1 MASKSQKS
9 APLGVEI
16 KKARSR
22 GIAILITFA
31 AAIVACTAVDEKFHD
46 DAWYQK
52 SKVVSAK
59 AVEVTSTTASKAY
72 ARTQKYLAEQD
83 LLKTFQDAGEHSETA
98 VLGILHKSGISRG
111 SGPPTTAGGAPS
123 AKGNAK
129 QAKQPTPPGL
139 DNVPEQYSGSMRWPL
154 DAYIVSS
161 EFGER
166 WGKMHKGMDMAADVG
181 EPIFAIADGEV
192 IYAGDG
198 LRGYGNVVILRH
210 DRKTSSIYA
219 HNSELK
225 VKQGDQVKQGTL
237 IALLGSTGHST
248 GPHVHFEIR
257 DGDSA
262 VNPRS
267 VLPKSKV
274 ADAMPDEIEEA
285 SDRMHASLAGVR
297 RSPRSDPAVLPQSAV
312 APHLE

>member
-1 MASKSQKS
+1 MNQVMRLRRGGIVIGAFTVLLMAC
-9 APLGVEI
+9 A
-16 KKARSR
+16 
-22 GIAILITFA
+22 T
-31 AAIVACTAVDEKFHD
+31 VDEKFHD

-52 SKVVSAK
+52 TKTVSAR
-59 AVEVTSTTASKAY
+59 AVEVTQTTASKAY

-98 VLGILHKSGISRG
+98 VLGVLHRSAPSTAARIAKQRSA
-111 SGPPTTAGGAPS
+111 GPPGTPGPAPGAAAG
-123 AKGNAK
+123 
-129 QAKQPTPPGL
+129 
-139 DNVPEQYSGSMRWPL
+139 VPDHHPGSMRWPL

-166 WGKMHKGMDMAADVG
+166 WGKTHKGMDMAADVG
-181 EPIFAIADGEV
+181 EPVYAIADGEV

-210 DRKTSSIYA
+210 DLKTSSLYA

-225 VKQGDQVKQGTL
+225 VRQGDQVKQGTL

-257 DGDSA
+257 DGDVA
-262 VNPRS
+262 VNPRG
-267 VLPKSKV
+267 VLPKPKV
-274 ADAMPDEIEEA
+274 ADGTPWGAEPAAGGDA
-285 SDRMHASLAGVR
+285 AAARLAGVPAGID
-297 RSPRSDPAVLPQSAV
+297 RSPATQTLAPVSNSVLN
-312 APHLE
+312 

>member
-1 MASKSQKS
+1 MT
-9 APLGVEI
+9 
-16 KKARSR
+16 RSR
-22 GIAILITFA
+22 IRSCSA
-31 AAIVACTAVDEKFHD
+31 AVVLAVAACVGSCSTVDEKFHD

-52 SKVVSAK
+52 TKVVSAK

-98 VLGILHKSGISRG
+98 VLGILHKSGISKG
-111 SGPPTTAGGAPS
+111 SGTAAPGKGSATAGGSGTTAP
-123 AKGNAK
+123 KK
-129 QAKQPTPPGL
+129 HLPTPPATPPL
-139 DNVPEQYSGSMRWPL
+139 DNVPDQYSGALRWPL

-181 EPIFAIADGEV
+181 EPVYAIADGEV

-210 DRKTSSIYA
+210 DRKTSSLYA

-257 DGDSA
+257 DGDLA
-262 VNPRS
+262 VNPRN
-267 VLPKSKV
+267 VLPKLKAAQAAPSTGL
-274 ADAMPDEIEEA
+274 EA
-285 SDRMHASLAGVR
+285 SGVR
-297 RSPRSDPAVLPQSAV
+297 VASAAR
-312 APHLE
+312 AP

>member
-1 MASKSQKS
+1 VTLLTPRS
-9 APLGVEI
+9 PLVPRLRV
-16 KKARSR
+16 AM
-22 GIAILITFA
+22 FVVA
-31 AAIVACTAVDEKFHD
+31 ACLAACATVDQKFHD

-52 SKVVSAK
+52 TKVVSAK

-98 VLGILHKSGISRG
+98 VLGVLHKSGIAKG
-111 SGPPTTAGGAPS
+111 SGAAAGAAPPSGGTAAAKKHLPAAP
-123 AKGNAK
+123 
-129 QAKQPTPPGL
+129 PVDT
-139 DNVPEQYSGSMRWPL
+139 NVPEQYAGSLRWPL
-154 DAYIVSS
+154 DAYVVSS

-166 WGKMHKGMDMAADVG
+166 WGKVHKGMDMAADVG
-181 EPIFAIADGEV
+181 EPVFAIADGEV

-210 DRKTSSIYA
+210 DKKTSSLYA

-225 VKQGDQVKQGTL
+225 VKQGDVVKQGTL

-257 DGDSA
+257 DGDVA
-262 VNPRS
+262 VNPRT

-274 ADAMPDEIEEA
+274 ADVPAGTQDADPGA
-285 SDRMHASLAGVR
+285 SERRVASLVAGPPTLR
-297 RSPRSDPAVLPQSAV
+297 LGPTPPR
-312 APHLE
+312 